1 MLKIAVCDDNLQ
13 IAQKLCEK
21 IKKINSECSVEI
33 FTDGAEL
40 VKCDCKWD
48 VVFLDIEMQCMDGFE
63 TAKFLSEN
71 KKCSVMSFVTTH
83 AELAIEGYDYQP
95 FRYILKEAPDSVIDR
110 KIKETIEEYYKRNKA
125 ILISYKGIQRN
136 ININDIKYIEITG
149 HKLQINLDGEILIWN
164 KPINEIEKEFEKYG
178 FIRCHRSFMVS
189 LKEIKQFAG
198 KEIILKDKTIIPVG
212 RLYKKQ
218 TEEAYLNFAVQ

>member
-1 MLKIAVCDDNLQ
+1 MLKIAVCDDDIV
-13 IAQKLCEK
+13 IAYAVKRLIKEISKDNEVYIFDSGNEFLKSDEK
-21 IKKINSECSVEI
+21 WN
-33 FTDGAEL
+33 
-40 VKCDCKWD
+40 
-48 VVFLDIEMQCMDGFE
+48 VVFLDIEMSGIDGFE
-63 TAKFLSEN
+63 TAERLL
-71 KKCSVMSFVTTH
+71 KKQPECIFSFVTTH

-164 KPINEIEKEFEKYG
+164 KSINEIEKEFEKYG
-178 FIRCHRSFMVS
+178 FIRCHRSFMAS

-218 TEEAYLNFAVQ
+218 TEEAYLNFATK